1 VHQLNKFTDKS
12 KPMKLTTATG
22 LLTSM
27 LAASLLTAT
36 TAQAQEKTN
45 DAGLAIQLGNGTSI
59 GIQGK
64 IGISENF
71 SLRPEIFFGGSG
83 TAVENITYVT
93 PANFRSPSA
102 FTAPTSFV
110 LPALSGP
117 ATLAVPLTVPTNF
130 TTTTTIVLS
139 GRTIPAGTVIS
150 AGTIIPAGTVVPAGT
165 TIPAGTVL
173 PAGTNVPANTII
185 PAGVTLPAG
194 TIGSR
199 LTRGTS
205 FGLAATYDFRLDP
218 QGKSTAY
225 IGPKVSFASASGPA
239 TINGVDLEGSNLDVR
254 ETKIGLVLG
263 TDYAISNDLTIGAN
277 LTYNFSRN
285 TNVSGTYG
293 IIDGSV
299 SDFARSTNGGSSL
312 DFGIR
317 AAYRF

>member
-1 VHQLNKFTDKS
+1 
-12 KPMKLTTATG
+12 MKLTTATV
-22 LLTSM
+22 LLTGM
-27 LAASLLTAT
+27 FAANLLTAAA
-36 TAQAQEKTN
+36 AQAQEKSN
-45 DAGLAIQLGNGTSI
+45 DAGLAIQIGNGTSI

-83 TAVENITYVT
+83 TAVENITYTT

-102 FTAPTSFV
+102 FTTPTSFV
-110 LPALSGP
+110 LPAFSGP
-117 ATLAVPLTVPTNF
+117 LTLAVPLTVPTNF
-130 TTTTTIVLS
+130 TTTTTVVLG

-150 AGTIIPAGTVVPAGT
+150 AGTIVPAGTVIPAGTT
-165 TIPAGTVL
+165 LPAGTVL

-199 LTRGTS
+199 LTRGAS

-225 IGPKVSFASASGPA
+225 IGPKVSFTSASGPA

-285 TNVSGTYG
+285 TNISGTYG
-293 IIDGSV
+293 IIDGNV
-299 SDFARSTNGGSSL
+299 SDFSRSAGGGSSL

>member
-1 VHQLNKFTDKS
+1 MKS
-12 KPMKLTTATG
+12 ITATS
-22 LLTSM
+22 LLTGM

-64 IGISENF
+64 IGISKNF
-71 SLRPEIFFGGSG
+71 SLRPEIFFGGNG
-83 TAVENITYVT
+83 TVVENVTYT
-93 PANFRSPSA
+93 TTGSLRNPTA
-102 FTAPTSFV
+102 FTTPTAIV
-110 LPALSGP
+110 APALTGP
-117 ATLAVPLTVPTNF
+117 FTLDVPLTVPTNV
-130 TTTTTIVLS
+130 TTPTTIVLG
-139 GRTIPAGTVIS
+139 GRTFAAGSTIPAGTIV
-150 AGTIIPAGTVVPAGT
+150 PAGTSVPAGT
-165 TIPAGTVL
+165 TIPAGLIL
-173 PAGTNVPANTII
+173 PAGTTVPAGSVI
-185 PAGVTLPAG
+185 PAGITIPAG
-194 TIGSR
+194 SIGSR
-199 LTRGTS
+199 LTRGAS
-205 FGLAATYDFRLDP
+205 FGLAATYDFPIDSE
-218 QGKSTAY
+218 GKSTAY
-225 IGPKVSFASASGPA
+225 IGPKVSFSSASGPA
-239 TINGVDLEGSNLDVR
+239 TINGVDLAGSNLDVR

-299 SDFARSTNGGSSL
+299 SDFARSASGGSSL